1 MDDTAVGEQ
10 FEEAVSSMSLSAYQK
25 RDPVLGDTST
35 LRGELGSAL
44 AELPSRQRQVLSLRY
59 LAGLDDIDV
68 SEALGISVRAV
79 RKCAAQGI
87 AALRAHGTFPEGNLL
102 LG

>member
-10 FEEAVSSMSLSAYQK
+10 FEEAVPSMSLSAYQTT
-25 RDPVLGDTST
+25 DPMQGNPST

-44 AELPSRQRQVLSLRY
+44 AELPARQRQVLSLRY
-59 LAGLDDIDV
+59 LAGLDDDDV

-87 AALRAHGTFPEGNLL
+87 AALRARGAFSEGHLL

>member
-10 FEEAVSSMSLSAYQK
+10 FEEAVPSMSLSAYQTTH
-25 RDPVLGDTST
+25 PVRGDAGT

-44 AELPSRQRQVLSLRY
+44 ADLPTRQRHVLSLRY
-59 LAGLDDIDV
+59 LAGLDDIEV

-79 RKCAAQGI
+79 RKCASQGVL
-87 AALRAHGTFPEGNLL
+87 ALRARGAFPEGHLL